1 MAVHQFQLVFNCT
14 LAQLE
19 VALLTTLPAVGFTV
33 IRAPNNNNG
42 IIIGTA
48 SGTGAAAGLGQCDFT
63 YDGQY
68 FLKFFGANP
77 IPTALQASAGIS
89 ENQMAPAL
97 VTELNTALLATLG
110 APVISPNLA
119 IPPSFVP

>member
-1 MAVHQFQLVFNCT
+1 MAHQFQQVYNCT

-19 VALLTTLPAVGFTV
+19 VALITTLPAVGFTV

-48 SGTGAAAGLGQCDFT
+48 SGTGAAAGLGQIDFT

-68 FLKFFGANP
+68 FLKFFGGNVVPVGQQPRAGEQAHN
-77 IPTALQASAGIS
+77 LQ
-89 ENQMAPAL
+89 PAL
-97 VTELNTALLATLG
+97 VTLLNSTLLATLG

-119 IPPSFVP
+119 IPPDFVP